1 MDLTSWLLRR
11 TPVRPLIA
19 AMPGGTWA
27 RVAVEQFVR
36 QNGWRLALS
45 PAEANV
51 LVVAGPTTA
60 EISPYVDQVW
70 SSIPAP
76 RVRVH
81 VMDGTDAERALSS
94 VASTLH
100 DVELQR
106 GEAQLALRKE
116 GLPQSRHDQHSS
128 AHSCGAAMHD
138 DHASEMSCGGAMADE
153 HGGHEDHGEH
163 EEHGGHQHGG
173 REEHGGSHQH
183 GGHHG
188 HDMSS
193 MELPGGLSM
202 ADRGADRDGLTLDQL
217 HVPLGPVLPDWPEG
231 LVVHTVLQ
239 GDVIQQAHVEVI
251 GASPAAH
258 DRLPL
263 VARRLDSAARLL
275 SVAGWADAAAQA
287 RVLRDEALT
296 ERSNANDLNR
306 WARRVRRSRLL
317 RWSLRGIGGAL
328 PRLHHW
334 LDDIVAGRDTAGE
347 PAAHEL
353 AALLTGAE
361 FAAARLIVASVD
373 PATHEVTHHA

>member
-27 RVAVEQFVR
+27 RIAVEQFAR

-45 PAEANV
+45 PAEANL

-70 SSIPAP
+70 STIPAP

-81 VMDGTDAERALSS
+81 VADGTDAERVLTS
-94 VASTLH
+94 VTATLH
-100 DVELQR
+100 DVGVQR
-106 GEAQLALRKE
+106 GEAQQALRME
-116 GLPQSRHDQHSS
+116 ELPQSRHEEHSS

-153 HGGHEDHGEH
+153 HGEHQHGGH
-163 EEHGGHQHGG
+163 EEHGS
-173 REEHGGSHQH
+173 SHQH

-193 MELPGGLSM
+193 MQLPGGLSM
-202 ADRGADRDGLTLDQL
+202 ADRGADRNGLTLDQL
-217 HVPLGPVLPDWPEG
+217 HVSLGPVLPDWPEG

-251 GASPAAH
+251 GAAPAH

-263 VARRLDSAARLL
+263 VSQRLDSAARLL
-275 SVAGWADAAAQA
+275 SVAGWADAAARA
-287 RVLRDEALT
+287 RVLRDETLAG
-296 ERSNANDLNR
+296 RSDPDDLNR
-306 WARRVRRSRLL
+306 WARRVRRSKLL
-317 RWSLRGIGGAL
+317 RWSLRGIGDAL

-334 LDDIVAGRDTAGE
+334 LEDIVSGRDTAGHGE
-347 PAAHEL
+347 STTHDL
-353 AALLTGAE
+353 AELLTGAE

-373 PATHEVTHHA
+373 PATHEVAHHA

>member
-1 MDLTSWLLRR
+1 MDLTSWLLRC

-19 AMPGGTWA
+19 AMPGGTRA
-27 RVAVEQFVR
+27 RIAVEQFAR
-36 QNGWRLALS
+36 QNGWRLAAA

-60 EISPYVDQVW
+60 EISPYVDQAW
-70 SSIPAP
+70 STIPAP

-81 VMDGTDAERALSS
+81 VVDGTDAERVLSS
-94 VASTLH
+94 VTATLH

-106 GEAQLALRKE
+106 GEAQQTLRTE
-116 GLPQSRHDQHSS
+116 ELPQSRHEQHSS
-128 AHSCGAAMHD
+128 EHSCSAAMHD

-153 HGGHEDHGEH
+153 HGGH
-163 EEHGGHQHGG
+163 
-173 REEHGGSHQH
+173 
-183 GGHHG
+183 HG
-188 HDMSS
+188 HDMGS

-202 ADRGADRDGLTLDQL
+202 ANRGADRDGLTLDQL

-251 GASPAAH
+251 GAAH

-263 VARRLDSAARLL
+263 VVRRLDSAARLL
-275 SVAGWADAAAQA
+275 SVAGWADAATRA
-287 RVLRDEALT
+287 RALRDETLAG
-296 ERSNANDLNR
+296 RSNADDLNR

-317 RWSLRGIGGAL
+317 RWSLRGIGDAL

-334 LDDIVAGRDTAGE
+334 LDDIASGRDTAGHSE
-347 PAAHEL
+347 PTAHEL
-353 AALLTGAE
+353 AELLTGAE
-361 FAAARLIVASVD
+361 FAAARLIVASAD
-373 PATHEVTHHA
+373 PATHEVAHHA

>member
-1 MDLTSWLLRR
+1 MDLTSWLLHR

-19 AMPGGTWA
+19 AMPGGTRA
-27 RVAVEQFVR
+27 RIAVEQFAR

-60 EISPYVDQVW
+60 EIGPYVDQVW
-70 SSIPAP
+70 STIPAP

-81 VMDGTDAERALSS
+81 VADGTDAERVLTSITA
-94 VASTLH
+94 TLH
-100 DVELQR
+100 DVDLQR
-106 GEAQLALRKE
+106 GEAQQALRTE
-116 GLPQSRHDQHSS
+116 ELPRSRHEQHSS

-153 HGGHEDHGEH
+153 
-163 EEHGGHQHGG
+163 
-173 REEHGGSHQH
+173 H

-251 GASPAAH
+251 GAAPAH

-275 SVAGWADAAAQA
+275 SVAGWADAAARA
-287 RVLRDEALT
+287 RVLRDEILAG
-296 ERSNANDLNR
+296 RSNADDLSR
-306 WARRVRRSRLL
+306 WARRVRRSRVL
-317 RWSLRGIGGAL
+317 RWSLRGIGDVL

-334 LDDIVAGRDTAGE
+334 LDEIESGYDTDE
-347 PAAHEL
+347 PSAHGL
-353 AALLTGAE
+353 AELLTGAE

-373 PATHEVTHHA
+373 PVAHHA